1 MTSEN
6 TEQTPGEN
14 IEENNK
20 NLTRSENPEQQ
31 TPLAT
36 YANLCKQ
43 PEGNE
48 ERFSPGRG
56 RFPEMQTPPSRA
68 RICTTKFAK
77 NANLDSSPEKHA
89 RGRSMEKRTE
99 RKKEVQA
106 VHQVA
111 LHRHHQQAHH
121 IHPVQLSSTWMEV
134 NSTKNCNASDI
145 DFLSIKQAL
154 QQTIVLIG
162 QAAHSVT
169 SHRRNTILSV
179 LLKDSRKASYMISH
193 DKREQRGSKN
203 QTSTSL
209 GKKLEANF

>member
-1 MTSEN
+1 
-6 TEQTPGEN
+6 
-14 IEENNK
+14 
-20 NLTRSENPEQQ
+20 
-31 TPLAT
+31 
-36 YANLCKQ
+36 
-43 PEGNE
+43 
-48 ERFSPGRG
+48 
-56 RFPEMQTPPSRA
+56 
-68 RICTTKFAK
+68 
-77 NANLDSSPEKHA
+77 
-89 RGRSMEKRTE
+89 MEKRTE